1 MQCVQRFSFHA
12 LKSFTLTLLP
22 VAYLYHIL
30 VLASVGLRQS
40 SSCPH
45 SGPLDTLLC
54 KLFLNKK
61 IILYMAQVYLFCA
74 VIFNL
79 SSLDYFSFLKLPKCF
94 LPQFNLLYSFID
106 LSAATRDFG
115 IPDYTK

>member
-1 MQCVQRFSFHA
+1 
-12 LKSFTLTLLP
+12 
-22 VAYLYHIL
+22 
-30 VLASVGLRQS
+30 
-40 SSCPH
+40 
-45 SGPLDTLLC
+45 
-54 KLFLNKK
+54 
-61 IILYMAQVYLFCA
+61 MAQVYLFCA
-74 VIFNL
+74 VTFNL